1 MYIHT
6 NAYIY
11 IYAISVGQLTIPVS
25 LYHAFFLPQ
34 EPANI
39 LTVIVKF
46 DDNYKTNLFVF
57 SIHAE
62 RKIKL
67 FSICPNFVF
76 CE

>member
-25 LYHAFFLPQ
+25 LYYAFFLPQ

-62 RKIKL
+62 RKIKNIFHL
-67 FSICPNFVF
+67 SEF
-76 CE
+76 CSL